1 MRGGVQWREIL
12 LAVFTQPNLEEFV
25 DLKTGMT
32 FGELSGSL
40 TRSMREIGMK
50 GMVCTKFAIGE
61 NAARRRENLGL
72 QMFK

>member
-12 LAVFTQPNLEEFV
+12 LAVFTQPNLEEVV
-25 DLKTGMT
+25 DLKSGMT

-40 TRSMREIGMK
+40 TRSMHEIGIQ

-61 NAARRRENLGL
+61 NAVKRRENLGL
-72 QMFK
+72 